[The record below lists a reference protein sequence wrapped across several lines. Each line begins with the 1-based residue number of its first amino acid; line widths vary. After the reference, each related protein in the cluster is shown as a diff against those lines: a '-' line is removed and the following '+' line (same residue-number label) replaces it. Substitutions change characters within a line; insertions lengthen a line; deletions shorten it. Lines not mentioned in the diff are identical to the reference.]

1 MLVTTDTVLALRC
14 AKCGRL
20 DVHPLSLFAFSGNHS
35 VRLTCTCGAHKL
47 TVGQRGGQFYLQ
59 FPCFLCDHTHFLYFP
74 RTAFWAPELKQ
85 ITCPETGLDLGF
97 FGADRPMGQTL
108 ADALGA
114 AGEEPSG
121 EGAPPGGWPK
131 VRGTLPIPDLDEMAE
146 LMRDEMVRDEME
158 ELMEEAGFDEYFDN
172 PQVMYELLNGLHEMA
187 SQGTLHCACGNPDVQ
202 VEVLPDRVELTC
214 PACGRWRSL
223 VAESDQDL
231 DELNNLKRHPASEQ
245 GWREGKTRPRGGAPI
260 WSH

>member
-1 MLVTTDTVLALRC
+1 MLVTTDTSLALRC
-14 AKCGRL
+14 ARCGRL

-35 VRLTCTCGAHKL
+35 VRLTCSCGAHKL

-59 FPCFLCDHTHFLYFP
+59 FPCFLCDQTHFLYFP
-74 RTAFWAPELKQ
+74 RTAFWAPGLKQ

-97 FGADRPMGQTL
+97 FGAERPMGQTL
-108 ADALGA
+108 SDALGA
-114 AGEEPSG
+114 LGEGTSG
-121 EGAPPGGWPK
+121 EGSGVDGAHPSA
-131 VRGTLPIPDLDEMAE
+131 AE
-146 LMRDEMVRDEME
+146 ARAQALV
-158 ELMEEAGFDEYFDN
+158 EEAGFDEYFDN

-214 PACGRWRSL
+214 PACGRWRPL

-231 DELNNLKRHPASEQ
+231 DELDNLKRHPAAEQ
-245 GWREGKTRPRGGAPI
+245 GWRAPRGGAPV